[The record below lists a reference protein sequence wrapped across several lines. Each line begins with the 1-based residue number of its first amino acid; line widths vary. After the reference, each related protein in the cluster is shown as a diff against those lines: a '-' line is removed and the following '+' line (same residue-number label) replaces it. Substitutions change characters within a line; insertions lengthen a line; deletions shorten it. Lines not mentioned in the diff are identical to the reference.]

1 LKRWSA
7 VIAFAMLAVAAIAAG
22 EAIAATTPVSTSV
35 TIGNGN
41 GERVTGRVT
50 SPKKACMKGRK
61 ITLYMAIGG
70 ARRNYGYP
78 GFQAVGTGTTK
89 SNGNWEVKRNS
100 EEAFQE
106 GYYRAFVAAK
116 RVTSGGESLLCMS
129 RWGPSKH
136 V

>member
-1 LKRWSA
+1 MKRWSA
-7 VIAFAMLAVAAIAAG
+7 VVAVVLVVIGAIAAG
-22 EAIAATTPVSTSV
+22 EAIAKTTQVSSSV

-61 ITLYMAIGG
+61 ITLYLSIG

-78 GFQAVGTGTTK
+78 GFEAVGTATTK
-89 SNGNWEVKRNS
+89 SNGNWEVKAS
-100 EEAFQE
+100 EEAFLE
-106 GYYRAFVAAK
+106 GYYRAFVASK
-116 RVTSGGESLLCMS
+116 RVTSGGESVLCMS
-129 RWGPSKH
+129 RWGPTKH

>member
-1 LKRWSA
+1 MKRWSA
-7 VIAFAMLAVAAIAAG
+7 VVAVGMVVIGAIAAG
-22 EAIAATTPVSTSV
+22 EAIAKTTQVSSSV
-35 TIGNGN
+35 NILNGN

-61 ITLYMAIGG
+61 ITLYLSIN

-78 GFQAVGTGTTK
+78 GFEAVGTATSR

-100 EEAFQE
+100 EEAFLE

-116 RVTSGGESLLCMS
+116 RVTSGGESVLCKS
-129 RWGPSKH
+129 SWGPTKH